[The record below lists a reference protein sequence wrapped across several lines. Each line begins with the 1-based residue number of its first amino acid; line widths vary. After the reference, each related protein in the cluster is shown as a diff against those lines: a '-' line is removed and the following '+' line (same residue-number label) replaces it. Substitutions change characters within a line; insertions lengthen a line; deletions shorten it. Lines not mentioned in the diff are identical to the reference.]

1 MPPGDEAGVVPVSA
15 WREMTPD
22 HICDAVRYGMGV
34 SVLKRLNV
42 QEARDK
48 LNRAQMR
55 LLESLYVPPSK
66 VWRGL

>member
-1 MPPGDEAGVVPVSA
+1 
-15 WREMTPD
+15 MTPD